1 MVVSQRRVPFD
12 PSGIVFDTNELSVV
26 DTTTLVGLKMDNK
39 MRWGPMV
46 NHLAV
51 KARKRIGA
59 MSRVRHLL
67 DSPNLKTIYLMFIR
81 SIMEYNSVSWMG
93 AAESHLNKLDR
104 IQLSAQKI
112 GSFDVESLQ
121 CSRRDAAALSLVEW
135 KLPKY
140 SNLFDTSTPAV
151 QRFWPENSS
160 LRESQFLLQTQTNQC
175 SIATHQAFC
184 SSTTMKNRHQLVT
197 AICPDLAWAF
207 PTAWGTIPQFECERV
222 TNAAVRRATACRI
235 PPEWL
240 HTLFEPHGCTKFLA
254 KR

>member
-1 MVVSQRRVPFD
+1 MRNHEKLFCLHRFRRTCATVVGRFSNGDQQ
-12 PSGIVFDTNELSVV
+12 
-26 DTTTLVGLKMDNK
+26 
-39 MRWGPMV
+39 WG
-46 NHLAV
+46 
-51 KARKRIGA
+51 
-59 MSRVRHLL
+59 
-67 DSPNLKTIYLMFIR
+67 
-81 SIMEYNSVSWMG
+81 MG
-93 AAESHLNKLDR
+93 NQCMGESSTPKL
-104 IQLSAQKI
+104 
-112 GSFDVESLQ
+112 
-121 CSRRDAAALSLVEW
+121 EW